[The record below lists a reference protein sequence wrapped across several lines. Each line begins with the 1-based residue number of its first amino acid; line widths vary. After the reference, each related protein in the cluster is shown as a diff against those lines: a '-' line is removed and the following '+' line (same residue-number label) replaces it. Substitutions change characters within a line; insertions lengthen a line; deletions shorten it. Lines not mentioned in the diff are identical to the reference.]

1 MKDSKNFI
9 QNKYKG
15 DKAELDIKHIL
26 ESSGYKVRKF
36 GIEQNY
42 QKIIDMI
49 KFNRESDSNR
59 RLLHSPDFV
68 VVDPENNEAKFVEVK
83 IKTNITYFNEEK
95 TKIWFNRGAI
105 EDYSK
110 LWGEVII
117 VVVISGSPW
126 VLCVN
131 TKDIDQRK
139 HLVEVGKDGEGKLIE
154 KWKFKGVYK
163 EISDVFPKVNKKL
176 VQELYEN
183 KAMRN
188 TENGRKIY

>member
-131 TKDIDQRK
+131 TNDIDQRK

-154 KWKFKGVYK
+154 KWKFKEVYK

-183 KAMRN
+183 KAMGN